1 MNLSAQVLSA
11 DLAAVV
17 DCIFQNENLLDK
29 LFDFLQKDP
38 PLNPLLAVGDHHN

>member
-1 MNLSAQVLSA
+1 MNLLAQVLSA

-17 DCIFQNENLLDK
+17 DCIFQNENLVDK

-38 PLNPLLAVGDHHN
+38 PLNPLLAVGLSL